1 MMTKELK
8 LFKMLKISKFKSLL
22 SGNFGFTAL
31 AKASD
36 LVLKFGILLFFMTF
50 RGNEDLVQYT
60 YFLSLGGIM
69 GAIFDWGG
77 ARYNV
82 RQMIDKGVLP
92 LNFLSVVLSA
102 VSFLIIYKFQFIKIY
117 NLSFLIHCIVYGVT
131 LGWINTFVKYYEYIN
146 KNKVLYKF
154 QVFINLT
161 CSVLIS
167 ILIILGLDL
176 LYAFEILIIGNIAII
191 VICFTINKGN
201 VKFIFSPTLLYN
213 GLPFLINTLAVMAFS
228 QINIVIINQFGTDY
242 EISNFVLA
250 QRIMEVTLMLPNSY
264 TSSVIGKFFKGEVIM
279 KEIQGKTLKLW
290 LGSSCLCFIITL
302 AVMYLYPKY
311 NIVVYL
317 FVLLLPLGFVR
328 SMSMSYSVIL
338 DYTKYYLV
346 RTVSICFILILNLL
360 LAKYI
365 IQLPYGLYWFS
376 IYIGVLISLLIIVYK
391 VTFKKYNI
399 YEMFHS

>member
-31 AKASD
+31 AKTSD
-36 LVLKFGILLFFMTF
+36 LVLKFGILLFFMIF
-50 RGNEDLVQYT
+50 RKNEDLVNYT
-60 YFLSLGGIM
+60 YFLSLGAIL
-69 GAIFDWGG
+69 GAVFDWGG

-92 LNFLSVVLSA
+92 LNFLSVILSA
-102 VSFLIIYKFQFIKIY
+102 ISFAIIYKFQFIKIY

-176 LYAFEILIIGNIAII
+176 LYAFEILIVGNIAVIA
-191 VICFTINKGN
+191 ICFTINKGN
-201 VKFIFSPTLLYN
+201 VKFVFSPTLLYK

-228 QINIVIINQFGTDY
+228 QINIVILNQFGTDY

-250 QRIMEVTLMLPNSY
+250 QRIMEVSLMLPNSY
-264 TSSVIGKFFKGEVIM
+264 TSSVIGKFFKGNIKM
-279 KEIQGKTLKLW
+279 SNIQDRTFKLW
-290 LGSSCLCFIITL
+290 SLSCLACFFAAGII
-302 AVMYLYPKY
+302 MYLFPKY
-311 NIVVYL
+311 NIVIYL
-317 FVLLLPLGFVR
+317 FLLLLPLGYVR

-346 RTVSICFILILNLL
+346 RTVSICVILILNLL
-360 LAKYI
+360 FAKYI
-365 IQLPYGLYWFS
+365 IQLPNGLYWFS
-376 IYIGVLISLLIIVYK
+376 IYIGFLISLLIIVYK
-391 VTFKKYNI
+391 ITFKKFNI
-399 YEMFHS
+399 YEMFHN